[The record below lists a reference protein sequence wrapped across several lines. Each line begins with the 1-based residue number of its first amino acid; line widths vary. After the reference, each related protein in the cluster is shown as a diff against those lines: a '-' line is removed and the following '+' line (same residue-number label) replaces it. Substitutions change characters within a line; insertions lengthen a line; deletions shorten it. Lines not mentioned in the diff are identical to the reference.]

1 MAIATI
7 NGIPI
12 FNATLETEECGIY
25 RISLVD
31 FPAVESNFVAYG
43 KQGEMQKYSVL
54 SEEKRLV
61 RGVVLRADFPIYRN
75 DTSFGEYYIVHS
87 ADMIRQTAQ
96 KMLREHRNNEVNIMH
111 EALTEVKGVE
121 MVQMFIKDTEAGVN
135 PIGFE
140 DIENGSLFAEYHVT
154 NDEIWDAIK
163 AGTFK
168 GFSLEGIFTFQPKQA
183 EEAITQSAVER
194 FIKNT
199 TMSIKQKLAKILA
212 RYKSLT
218 TDNGIIVWEGEDDL
232 KIGDAVFIE
241 SEEGERTPA
250 PDGDYTLED
259 GTIIRV
265 ADGKVA
271 EIVEVEPETEVEP
284 TTEEV
289 VEGEQTEEETPAEET
304 PAEDD
309 RVAKLEDR
317 VAKLEEQIA
326 SLLEAN
332 ATMSEQL
339 SAIEKRPLA
348 KPASEQFRSAQKIE
362 PTGNRRTDKL
372 LSKLPNFKK

>member
-1 MAIATI
+1 MATATI
-7 NGIPI
+7 NGIPV
-12 FNATLETEECGIY
+12 FSATLEAEECGIY

-43 KQGEMQKYSVL
+43 KQGEMLKYSVL

-61 RGVVLRADFPIYRN
+61 RGVVMRADFPIYRQ
-75 DTSFGEYYIVHS
+75 DEQFGAYYIVHS
-87 ADMIRQTAQ
+87 PDMIRKTAQ
-96 KMLREHRNNEVNIMH
+96 KFLKEHRTNEVNVMH

-140 DIENGSLFAEYHVT
+140 DVENGSLFAEYHVS
-154 NDEIWDAIK
+154 NDDVWSAIK
-163 AGTFK
+163 AGIFK
-168 GFSLEGIFTFQPKQA
+168 GFSLEGIFTFQPKEVAQ
-183 EEAITQSAVER
+183 EVTQSAVEH

-212 RYKSLT
+212 QFRSLT

-232 KIGDAVFIE
+232 KVGDAVFIE
-241 SEEGERTPA
+241 SEDGERTPA

-259 GTIIRV
+259 GVIVRV

-271 EIVEVEPETEVEP
+271 EIVEVEPESEVEP

-289 VEGEQTEEETPAEET
+289 VEEET

-317 VAKLEEQIA
+317 VAKLEEQIN

-332 ATMSEQL
+332 TAMKEQL

-372 LSKLPNFKK
+372 MAKLPNLK

>member
-1 MAIATI
+1 M
-7 NGIPI
+7 
-12 FNATLETEECGIY
+12 
-25 RISLVD
+25 
-31 FPAVESNFVAYG
+31 
-43 KQGEMQKYSVL
+43 
-54 SEEKRLV
+54 
-61 RGVVLRADFPIYRN
+61 RGVVLRADFPIYRADN
-75 DTSFGEYYIVHS
+75 GMGEYYIVHS
-87 ADMIRQTAQ
+87 AEMIRQTAQ

-111 EALTEVKGVE
+111 QALTEVKGVE

-154 NDEIWDAIK
+154 NEEVWGAIK

-168 GFSLEGIFTFQPKQA
+168 GFSLEGIFTFQPKQV
-183 EEAITQSAVER
+183 EETITQSAVER

-212 RYKSLT
+212 QFKSLT

-241 SEEGERTPA
+241 SEDGERTPA
-250 PDGDYTLED
+250 PDGDYTMED

-265 ADGKVA
+265 EGGKVA
-271 EIVEVEPETEVEP
+271 EIVEVEPEAEVEP
-284 TTEEV
+284 TTDEV
-289 VEGEQTEEETPAEET
+289 VEEEQTEEETPAEET

-317 VAKLEEQIA
+317 VAKLEEQI
-326 SLLEAN
+326 

>member
-1 MAIATI
+1 MATATI
-7 NGIPI
+7 NGIPV
-12 FNATLETEECGIY
+12 FSATLEAEECGIY

-43 KQGEMQKYSVL
+43 KQGEMLKYSVL

-61 RGVVLRADFPIYRN
+61 RGVVMRADFPIYRR
-75 DTSFGEYYIVHS
+75 DEQFGEYYIVHS
-87 ADMIRQTAQ
+87 PEMIRKTAQ
-96 KMLREHRNNEVNIMH
+96 KFLKEHRTNEVNVMH

-121 MVQMFIKDTEAGVN
+121 MVQMFIKDAEAGVN

-140 DIENGSLFAEYHVT
+140 DVENGSLFAEYHVS
-154 NDEIWDAIK
+154 NDDVWSAIK

-168 GFSLEGIFTFQPKQA
+168 GFSLEGIFTFQPKEVAQ
-183 EEAITQSAVER
+183 EVTQSAVEH

-212 RYKSLT
+212 QFRSLT
-218 TDNGIIVWEGEDDL
+218 TDNGIIAWEGEDDL
-232 KIGDAVFIE
+232 KVGDAVFVE
-241 SEEGERTPA
+241 SEDGERTPA

-259 GTIIRV
+259 GVVIRV
-265 ADGKVA
+265 EGGKVA

-284 TTEEV
+284 AEEV
-289 VEGEQTEEETPAEET
+289 VEEEQPAEEAPADET

-309 RVAKLEDR
+309 RVAKLEER
-317 VAKLEEQIA
+317 VAKLEEQIN

-332 ATMSEQL
+332 TAMKEQL

-372 LSKLPNFKK
+372 MEKLPNLK

>member
-31 FPAVESNFVAYG
+31 FPAVESNFIAYG

-75 DTSFGEYYIVHS
+75 DTSFGEYYIVHT

-154 NDEIWDAIK
+154 NDEVWGAIK

-183 EEAITQSAVER
+183 EEPITQSAVER

-212 RYKSLT
+212 QYKSLT

-250 PDGDYTLED
+250 TDGDYTLED

-265 ADGKVA
+265 EGGKVV

-284 TTEEV
+284 TAEAV
-289 VEGEQTEEETPAEET
+289 VEEETPAEET

-309 RVAKLEDR
+309 RVAKLEER

-332 ATMSEQL
+332 TTMSEQL

-348 KPASEQFRSAQKIE
+348 KPATEHFRSTPKIE

-372 LSKLPNFKK
+372 LSKLPNIKK

>member
-121 MVQMFIKDTEAGVN
+121 MVQMFIKNTEAGVN

-154 NDEIWDAIK
+154 NNEVWDAIK

-183 EEAITQSAVER
+183 EESITQSAVER

-212 RYKSLT
+212 QYKSLT

-289 VEGEQTEEETPAEET
+289 VEGEQTEEETPAE
-304 PAEDD
+304 DD

>member
-1 MAIATI
+1 MATATI
-7 NGIPI
+7 NGIPV
-12 FNATLETEECGIY
+12 FNATLEAEECGIY

-43 KQGEMQKYSVL
+43 KQGEMLKYSVL

-61 RGVVLRADFPIYRN
+61 RGVVMRADFPIYRR
-75 DTSFGEYYIVHS
+75 DERFGEYYIVHS
-87 ADMIRQTAQ
+87 PEMIRKTAQ
-96 KMLREHRNNEVNIMH
+96 KFLKEHRTNEVNVMH

-121 MVQMFIKDTEAGVN
+121 MAQMFIKDTEAGVN

-154 NDEIWDAIK
+154 NDEVWGAIK

-183 EEAITQSAVER
+183 EEPITQSAVER

-212 RYKSLT
+212 QYKSLT

-232 KIGDAVFIE
+232 KVGDAVFVE
-241 SEEGERTPA
+241 SEDGERTPA

-259 GTIIRV
+259 GVVIRV
-265 ADGKVA
+265 EGGKVA
-271 EIVEVEPETEVEP
+271 EIVEVEP
-284 TTEEV
+284 
-289 VEGEQTEEETPAEET
+289 
-304 PAEDD
+304 AEDD
-309 RVAKLEDR
+309 RVAKLEER

-332 ATMSEQL
+332 TAMKEQL

-372 LSKLPNFKK
+372 MAKLPNLK

>member
-75 DTSFGEYYIVHS
+75 DTSFGEYYIVHT

-154 NDEIWDAIK
+154 NDEVWDAIK

-183 EEAITQSAVER
+183 EEPITQSAVEH

-212 RYKSLT
+212 QFKSLT

-265 ADGKVA
+265 VGGKVV

-284 TTEEV
+284 TVEEV
-289 VEGEQTEEETPAEET
+289 VEEEQTEEETPAEET

-309 RVAKLEDR
+309 RVAKLEER

-332 ATMSEQL
+332 TTMSEQL

>member
-31 FPAVESNFVAYG
+31 FPAVESNFIAYG
-43 KQGEMQKYSVL
+43 KQGEIQKYSVL

-75 DTSFGEYYIVHS
+75 DRSFGEYYIVHT

-111 EALTEVKGVE
+111 EALSEVKGVE

-154 NDEIWDAIK
+154 NDEVWGAIK

-183 EEAITQSAVER
+183 EESITQSAVER

-212 RYKSLT
+212 QYKSLT

-265 ADGKVA
+265 EGGKVV

-284 TTEEV
+284 TAEAV
-289 VEGEQTEEETPAEET
+289 VEEETPAEET

-309 RVAKLEDR
+309 RVAKLEER
-317 VAKLEEQIA
+317 VTKLEGQIA
-326 SLLEAN
+326 ALLEAN
-332 ATMSEQL
+332 TAMKEQL